1 MKNKQIV
8 FWNLATF
15 AVIHLIL
22 EVALTSGTGIRTNPA
37 YPVVMQYIIS
47 YWIIKSKIDKK
58 DKSDLIKYTWLVSIS
73 VFAVRV
79 ILGLIVF
86 GLLQQ

>member
-8 FWNLATF
+8 IWNLIAF
-15 AVIHLIL
+15 GLIQCIL
-22 EVALTSGTGIRTNPA
+22 EIALNSNSEIKTNPA
-37 YPVVMQYIIS
+37 YPVVMQYFIS

-58 DKSDLIKYTWLVSIS
+58 DKPSLIKYTWLVSVS

-86 GLLQQ
+86 GLIQ